1 MLASRPVGKA
11 SKCDSE
17 CAMPTPLLSSTSPA
31 TGHLDNIIE
40 DLCQQLR
47 TPSADAV
54 ELRAQ
59 RVLGRLTAEL
69 GFDAGF
75 ILRTEGLQPR
85 VQLSTGL
92 PVSPALTEMVMWSWV
107 SRSVRRN
114 GVLVLGVPGHD
125 TDVAADDRRRLWALG
140 VGSLV
145 CVPLEN
151 RDFHNGALLL
161 CARHPLRVWS
171 DGALP
176 GLIATAEAFRRTLSD
191 SEAAFLPP
199 PSGEEA
205 GHEAQQKSHPKR
217 MPQALSDTEAGI
229 VGESP
234 AWRYVMF
241 RVEQVAQT
249 QATVLLLGETGT
261 GKELVARAIHR
272 RSPRAANRF
281 VALNCSAL
289 PATLVESELF
299 GHERGAFTGAHAA
312 QAGRFELAHRGTLF
326 LDEVGELPIE
336 LQPKLLRVLQE
347 GQFDRLGGSQ
357 TIDVDVRVIAAS
369 NRDLLDD
376 VRQGRFRQ
384 DLYYRLNVFPITL
397 PSLRERREDIPLL
410 ATHLASRFG
419 RALRKSVTELSS
431 SVLDR
436 LQEHDWP
443 GNIRELENVIQ
454 RAIIMSTNG
463 VLSLR
468 EINLVRARAA
478 SAGGGTTLEEVEREH
493 ILRILGLTSWRI
505 EGTGGASRMLGLKP
519 STLRSR
525 LRKLGIRRGV

>member
-1 MLASRPVGKA
+1 
-11 SKCDSE
+11 
-17 CAMPTPLLSSTSPA
+17 MPTTLLSSTTTPA
-31 TGHLDNIIE
+31 AGHLDNAIE

-47 TPSADAV
+47 TSSGEPA

-59 RVLGRLTAEL
+59 RVLSRLTAEL
-69 GFDAGF
+69 GFDSGF
-75 ILRTEGLQPR
+75 ILRTDGLQPR
-85 VQLSTGL
+85 VQLSTGA

-107 SRSVRRN
+107 ARTVRRT
-114 GVLVLGVPGHD
+114 GVLALGVPGHD

-171 DGALP
+171 PGALP
-176 GLIATAEAFRRTLSD
+176 ALIAAAESFRRALSD
-191 SEAAFLPP
+191 SESVMSSPPAMDDADPDGRKSQARRLP
-199 PSGEEA
+199 A
-205 GHEAQQKSHPKR
+205 TF
-217 MPQALSDTEAGI
+217 SDGDMSI

-241 RVEQVAQT
+241 RVDQVAT
-249 QATVLLLGETGT
+249 THATVLLLGETGT

-272 RSPRAANRF
+272 RSPRAAGRF

-326 LDEVGELPIE
+326 LDEIGELPVE

-357 TIDVDVRVIAAS
+357 TIDVDVRVIAAT
-369 NRDLLDD
+369 NRDLIDD

-384 DLYYRLNVFPITL
+384 DLFYRLNVFPITL
-397 PSLRERREDIPLL
+397 PSLRERRDDIPLL
-410 ATHLASRFG
+410 AQHLAARFS
-419 RALRKSVTELSS
+419 RALRKTVTELPQ
-431 SVLDR
+431 SVLER

-468 EINLVRARAA
+468 EINLVRARTAN
-478 SAGGGTTLEEVEREH
+478 AGGGTTLEEVEREH
-493 ILRILGLTSWRI
+493 ILRVLGLTSWRI

-525 LRKLGIRRGV
+525 LRKLGIRRGA

>member
-1 MLASRPVGKA
+1 
-11 SKCDSE
+11 
-17 CAMPTPLLSSTSPA
+17 MPTSLLSSTTPTAS
-31 TGHLDNIIE
+31 HLDNAIE

-47 TPSADAV
+47 TGSAEPA
-54 ELRAQ
+54 ELRSQ
-59 RVLGRLTAEL
+59 RVLSRLTAEL

-75 ILRTEGLQPR
+75 ILRTDGLQPR
-85 VQLSTGL
+85 IQLSTGS

-107 SRSVRRN
+107 GRTVRRT
-114 GVLVLGVPGHD
+114 GVLALGVPGHD

-171 DGALP
+171 PGALP
-176 GLIATAEAFRRTLSD
+176 ALIAAAEAFRRALGESDAAMAMPPMAQDAD
-191 SEAAFLPP
+191 SEGSPRKSQARRLPV
-199 PSGEEA
+199 
-205 GHEAQQKSHPKR
+205 AQPDGDMS
-217 MPQALSDTEAGI
+217 I

-241 RVEQVAQT
+241 RVDQVAST
-249 QATVLLLGETGT
+249 HATVLLLGETGT

-272 RSPRAANRF
+272 RSPRAAARF

-326 LDEVGELPIE
+326 LDEIGELPVE
-336 LQPKLLRVLQE
+336 LQPKILRVLQE
-347 GQFDRLGGSQ
+347 GQFDRLGASQ
-357 TIDVDVRVIAAS
+357 TVDVDVRVIAAT

-397 PSLRERREDIPLL
+397 PALRERREDIPLL
-410 ATHLASRFG
+410 ATHLAQRFG
-419 RALRKSVTELSS
+419 RALRKNVTDLPQ
-431 SVLDR
+431 SVLER

-468 EINLVRARAA
+468 EINLVRARTANA
-478 SAGGGTTLEEVEREH
+478 SGGTTLEEVEREH
-493 ILRILGLTSWRI
+493 ILRVLGLTSWRI

>member
-1 MLASRPVGKA
+1 MA
-11 SKCDSE
+11 
-17 CAMPTPLLSSTSPA
+17 TTLLSSTSPA
-31 TGHLDNIIE
+31 SGHLDNVIE

-47 TPSADAV
+47 TGSGEPA

-59 RVLGRLTAEL
+59 RVLSRLTAEL

-75 ILRTEGLQPR
+75 ILRTDGLQPR
-85 VQLSTGL
+85 VQLSTGS
-92 PVSPALTEMVMWSWV
+92 PVSPALTEMVTWSWV
-107 SRSVRRN
+107 SRSVRRV
-114 GVLVLGVPGHD
+114 GVLALGVPGSD

-171 DGALP
+171 PGALP
-176 GLIATAEAFRRTLSD
+176 ALVAAAEVFRRALGESDASVLSPPQEEPDHEGSPRKSQPRRLPATLSD
-191 SEAAFLPP
+191 ADMS
-199 PSGEEA
+199 
-205 GHEAQQKSHPKR
+205 
-217 MPQALSDTEAGI
+217 I

-241 RVEQVAQT
+241 RVDQVAST
-249 QATVLLLGETGT
+249 HATVLLLGETGT

-272 RSPRAANRF
+272 RSPRAAARF

-326 LDEVGELPIE
+326 LDEIAELPVE
-336 LQPKLLRVLQE
+336 LQPKILRVLQE
-347 GQFDRLGGSQ
+347 GQFDRLGASQ
-357 TIDVDVRVIAAS
+357 TVDVDVRIIAAT

-384 DLYYRLNVFPITL
+384 DLFYRLNVFPITL

-410 ATHLASRFG
+410 ASHLAARFG
-419 RALRKSVTELSS
+419 RALRKTVTDLPQ
-431 SVLDR
+431 SVLER

-468 EINLVRARAA
+468 EINLVRARTA
-478 SAGGGTTLEEVEREH
+478 SAAGGTTLEEVEREH
-493 ILRILGLTSWRI
+493 ILRVLGLTSWRI
-505 EGTGGASRMLGLKP
+505 EGSGGASRMLGLKP